1 MGSFLGAGQDNYLF
15 IYFLNFVLHIFCCM
29 YIQLTQN
36 KVTLGQTTLSMMDQ
50 DDMTLLEVK
59 QASDFT
65 FICPDVQLTESVDTY
80 KGTTSTKAGIISI
93 GDYVKYTDNGAIE
106 AS

>member
-1 MGSFLGAGQDNYLF
+1 
-15 IYFLNFVLHIFCCM
+15 M

-36 KVTLGQTTLSMMDQ
+36 KVTLGQTTLSLMDH

-65 FICPDVQLTESVDTY
+65 FICLDVQENFSVNTQSFIHDLSY
-80 KGTTSTKAGIISI
+80 NLYSYNIYCIC
-93 GDYVKYTDNGAIE
+93 
-106 AS
+106 